1 MCSREIDAQL
11 DASLDEKLMEFRPGV
26 HDTSVLLYAVR
37 VSMTW
42 LADAV
47 SAKNIRNPGEHVFG
61 AFNAISKIANGF
73 ILNIRA
79 AEGHQ
84 QMSPPASNAHD
95 CGNII
100 ILIAQGIYSSQH
112 SRLLVSA
119 YSAMKSVLK
128 AMTITSAWPLRVL
141 QRECEGFLIASTSGQ
156 SGVVLPA
163 PLKDF
168 AAHCGL
174 QSPIPSSSANSV
186 SLCIMVLSAVIEV
199 SNAKDHTIPE
209 FPRALSELI
218 SLPISES
225 KYEMAILSII
235 KATLSAGVLEDQV
248 IGVAVR
254 RLLTLPSNQTDPV
267 IMSLHSSCLDTLS
280 YLLQSSKLLSRSPL
294 SCTFFDFETL
304 REVRLFR
311 KALMESPVSLRSS
324 FLLLAASANFIVFD
338 TVESVI
344 SAISSALQL
353 VTTEQFDLYPF
364 YFGQAPKLNG
374 MSLILPSI
382 PVPSLILQSLID
394 FTSHFMKHSHDKQDL
409 DIGSKRRMDFEQ
421 KRSLSDLF
429 MEAVSIKI
437 IELCQPVE
445 NEPSM
450 ASHQWLLSFWFFSY
464 ILETY
469 SLDWAS
475 SHTNQQRLKVFLGA
489 ITTVLR
495 QGELTKASTSDQLLT
510 CSVACS
516 LIRMCKSAG
525 LRTTISKDC
534 ILILNCIFDAL
545 KKGYAS
551 SDSNLSLSFE
561 TCAFYEILHR
571 GSFHELTK
579 SYVASCNHALFLSFC
594 STCSAWNFSDLLLL
608 LEQKCHS
615 SLILYLTVNIFSP
628 QLLSFSNSTFD
639 AVLSFFPV
647 HLRDYFSFKIKSH
660 AACVTELASS
670 LTKQHA
676 LQCVSVVRRV
686 MSDFCKVSDAFSSA
700 VILCCCASLKTL
712 NPPDPEY
719 EDAINEVLS
728 IFGEFSV
735 RNLTCGQ
742 PFCVFLPEL
751 IAIISRFKYG
761 PYRTVSACLFSEQSS
776 LVAPTHR
783 SHFTDWSKKFLE
795 IIIVK
800 AEKNSQVSE
809 EASQISFTFEEVK
822 SIIATLTLL
831 LCSMG
836 LDDQL
841 GNESL
846 RTIITFLSDPEEASD
861 NATESQVLWSLHT
874 ISHSNHMEISQ
885 LIDMHKIELYPIIAD
900 STCLISFMAERVYK
914 CTTLLSQFLFPY
926 ICCHIYCQVAKSN
939 SSLACCR
946 YYSFMFYKTCFMT

>member
-84 QMSPPASNAHD
+84 HMSPPASNAHD

-100 ILIAQGIYSSQH
+100 ILIAQGIHLSQH

-141 QRECEGFLIASTSGQ
+141 QKECEGFLIASTCGQ
-156 SGVVLPA
+156 SGAVLPA

-174 QSPIPSSSANSV
+174 QSPIPSSNANSV

-199 SNAKDHTIPE
+199 SNVKDRTSPE

-225 KYEMAILSII
+225 KYELAIFSII
-235 KATLSAGVLEDQV
+235 KANLSVGVLEDQV
-248 IGVAVR
+248 FGATVR
-254 RLLTLPSNQTDPV
+254 RLLALPSNQTDSV
-267 IMSLHSSCLDTLS
+267 IMSLHASCLDSLS
-280 YLLQSSKLLSRSPL
+280 HHLQSSKLLAKSPL
-294 SCTFFDFETL
+294 NNSFIVFQILKEVQLL
-304 REVRLFR
+304 R
-311 KALMESPVSLRSS
+311 KMLMVSSVSLRAS
-324 FLLLAASANFIVFD
+324 FLFLAASADFIVFD
-338 TVESVI
+338 AVEPVI
-344 SAISSALQL
+344 LVTSSALQL
-353 VTTEQFDLYPF
+353 VTPEHVDLLPF
-364 YFGQAPKLNG
+364 YFGQIPKLNG

-394 FTSHFMKHSHDKQDL
+394 FTSNFMKHSHVKQDL
-409 DIGSKRRMDFEQ
+409 EIGSKRGMDSES
-421 KRSLSDLF
+421 KSSLSDLF
-429 MEAVSIKI
+429 IDSVAAKI
-437 IELCQPVE
+437 NELCQAVE
-445 NEPSM
+445 NEPFR
-450 ASHQWLLSFWFFSY
+450 ASYEWLLSMWLFSY
-464 ILETY
+464 VLETY

-475 SHTNQQRLKVFLGA
+475 SHANQQRLKCFLGA

-495 QGELTKASTSDQLLT
+495 QGELTKASTSEQLLS
-510 CSVACS
+510 CSIACS
-516 LIRMCKSAG
+516 LIRMCKAAG

-545 KKGYAS
+545 NKGYAS
-551 SDSNLSLSFE
+551 SDSNLSLAFE
-561 TCAFYEILHR
+561 TAAFYEILHR
-571 GSFHELTK
+571 GSFHELSK
-579 SYVASCNHALFLSFC
+579 SYVTSCKHTLFWAFSTTCNVWSFP
-594 STCSAWNFSDLLLL
+594 DLLLL
-608 LEQKCHS
+608 LEQKCHTP
-615 SLILYLTVNIFSP
+615 LILYLAVHVFSP
-628 QLLSFSNSTFD
+628 QMMSFSNSTFD
-639 AVLSFFPV
+639 AVLAFFPV
-647 HLRDYFSFKIKSH
+647 HLRDYFSAKIKSQ
-660 AACVTELASS
+660 AACAAGITCAF
-670 LTKQHA
+670 TKQHA
-676 LQCVSVVRRV
+676 FQCLSVIQRII
-686 MSDFCKVSDAFSSA
+686 SDFRKVSDAFSSA
-700 VILCCCASLKTL
+700 VVLCCCASLKSL
-712 NPPDPEY
+712 NPPDPE
-719 EDAINEVLS
+719 NEHVVGEFLS

-742 PFCVFLPEL
+742 TFCNFLPEL
-751 IAIISRFKYG
+751 ISIISRFKYG
-761 PYRTVSACLFSEQSS
+761 PYRTVSACHFSEQSS
-776 LVAPTHR
+776 LVAPTHK
-783 SHFTDWSKKFLE
+783 SHFTDWSKRFLE

-809 EASQISFTFEEVK
+809 EASQISFTMEEVK

-846 RTIITFLSDPEEASD
+846 RTIITFLSDPEEEGD

-874 ISHSNHMEISQ
+874 IAHANHMEIAQ
-885 LIDMHKIELYPIIAD
+885 LIDMHKIELYPVIAE
-900 STCLISFMAERVYK
+900 STSLISFMAERVYK
-914 CTTLLSQFLFPY
+914 CTIFLVQRILSHLLIDF
-926 ICCHIYCQVAKSN
+926 VA
-939 SSLACCR
+939 R
-946 YYSFMFYKTCFMT
+946 

>member
-84 QMSPPASNAHD
+84 HMSPPASNAHD

-100 ILIAQGIYSSQH
+100 ILIAQGIYSSH
-112 SRLLVSA
+112 NSRLLVSA

-156 SGVVLPA
+156 SGMLLPA
-163 PLKDF
+163 PLKEF

-174 QSPIPSSSANSV
+174 QSPIPSSNANSV
-186 SLCIMVLSAVIEV
+186 SLCVFVLSAVIEV
-199 SNAKDHTIPE
+199 SNVKDHISPE

-218 SLPISES
+218 SLPIFES
-225 KYEMAILSII
+225 KYELAIFSII
-235 KATLSAGVLEDQV
+235 KAKLSAGVLEDQV
-248 IGVAVR
+248 CGVSIR
-254 RLLTLPSNQTDPV
+254 RLLTIPSHQTDPV
-267 IMSLHSSCLDTLS
+267 TMSLHASCVDSLS
-280 YLLQSSKLLSRSPL
+280 YFLQSSKLLSKSPL
-294 SCTFFDFETL
+294 SCSFFVHEFLKEVQLL
-304 REVRLFR
+304 RKV
-311 KALMESPVSLRSS
+311 LMESPVSLRPS
-324 FLLLAASANFIVFD
+324 FLFLAASADFIIYD

-344 SAISSALQL
+344 SVISSALQL
-353 VTTEQFDLYPF
+353 VTTEQSDLLPF
-364 YFGQAPKLNG
+364 YFCQTPKLNG

-382 PVPSLILQSLID
+382 PLPSLILQSLID
-394 FTSHFMKHSHDKQDL
+394 FISHFMKNSHVKPDF
-409 DIGSKRRMDFEQ
+409 DIGSKRQLDCGS
-421 KRSLSDLF
+421 KRSLSDLLID
-429 MEAVSIKI
+429 AVSSKI
-437 IELCQPVE
+437 NELCQAVE
-445 NEPSM
+445 SESFR
-450 ASHQWLLSFWFFSY
+450 ASYEWLLSMWFFTY

-469 SLDWAS
+469 SFDWAS
-475 SHTNQQRLKVFLGA
+475 SHFNQQHLKVFLGA

-495 QGELTKASTSDQLLT
+495 QGELTKAPTSDQMLS

-516 LIRMCKSAG
+516 LIRMCKASG

-534 ILILNCIFDAL
+534 VLILNCIFDAL
-545 KKGYAS
+545 NRSYAS
-551 SDSNLSLSFE
+551 SDAKMSAAFE

-571 GSFHELTK
+571 GSFHELSK
-579 SYVASCNHALFLSFC
+579 SYVTSCKHILFLSFC
-594 STCSAWNFSDLLLL
+594 STCNVWNFSDLLMF

-615 SLILYLTVNIFSP
+615 PFILYLAVNIFSP

-647 HLRDYFSFKIKSH
+647 HLRDYFSFKIKAH
-660 AACVTELASS
+660 AASAAERTSS
-670 LTKQHA
+670 FTKQHA
-676 LQCVSVVRRV
+676 FQCLSVVRRIV
-686 MSDFCKVSDAFSSA
+686 SDFRKVSDAFSSA
-700 VILCCCASLKTL
+700 AILCCCASLKTL
-712 NPPDPEY
+712 NPPEPEIQ
-719 EDAINEVLS
+719 DAVDDFLS
-728 IFGEFSV
+728 FFGEFSV

-742 PFCVFLPEL
+742 PFCMFLPEL

-761 PYRTVSACLFSEQSS
+761 PYRTVSACHFSEHSS
-776 LVAPTHR
+776 LAIPTHK

-809 EASQISFTFEEVK
+809 EASQISFTIEEVK

-846 RTIITFLSDPEEASD
+846 RTIITFLSDPEDASD
-861 NATESQVLWSLHT
+861 CTTESQVLWSLHS
-874 ISHSNHMEISQ
+874 IAYSNRMEISQ
-885 LIDMHKIELYPIIAD
+885 LIDMHKIELYPVIAD
-900 STCLISFMAERVYK
+900 SSCLVSFMAERVYK
-914 CTTLLSQFLFPY
+914 CTQKFTQSTCAFL
-926 ICCHIYCQVAKSN
+926 CC
-939 SSLACCR
+939 
-946 YYSFMFYKTCFMT
+946 